1 MTWQSAW
8 SSKAPLVEEM
18 QDSLQQTRKE
28 TAAAL
33 RQQEQVGYV
42 CSINNTLSGLCSVF
56 GSVAVF
62 VVLYGWLVN

>member
-1 MTWQSAW
+1 
-8 SSKAPLVEEM
+8 M